1 MRVRFTATATAFSSK
16 TQYAPSMIREV
27 VVCNH
32 DLCTHQRISDV
43 KDGMFNVDFELE
55 PIHPD
60 GVITSTLKF
69 HFFTGDIP
77 VVVAAGFV
85 PMECIVENMRNPD
98 HKASHMMTG
107 NFDTITVNLKF
118 HPCTEPLNVEV
129 PAMQPSALLKT
140 QKAVNLF
147 EVMAGGVQDALNKNM
162 NINLKTGAPM
172 FMNLLTCHNMQDQ
185 LTTHIH
191 FQRDVTPT
199 AYDSMRF
206 LESGLTMTAVAEA
219 LHAQCLTTDQVLGLP
234 VEGDKY
240 TLFVSAVLQSF
251 TRSAHLCPYVSDLVL
266 DDNLDAAGQVR
277 YQLSES
283 FKLPLREPF
292 NYTKDRVSFLCADDC
307 DGLATWNYHLS
318 QSFKYLHCYHKTEKD
333 KAFVSGNV
341 PEFTSQFLEKFFPSH
356 QFDMTLEEKT
366 ALFHVATKI
375 GESISKGLI
384 ACHVLLLSAGAPA
397 LGDKTSDNIGGHAA
411 NLIVNLSNKNNRKDF
426 IMEGTNSIQ
435 ADMDPRTISIDTPNG
450 KMGMSL
456 VQVAN
461 LLTKEIAGRDISECD
476 TRVMMHVDNETSSKF
491 YRTGFCQGGTL
502 LGSINSDKVLEY
514 GVSMQHISDY
524 NVKVLMPVN
533 PNLLNSLAENTKA
546 SAFLDLFVDARRM
559 EIHPPMVETKTII
572 EATSAWS
579 RVKAYATS
587 KEVVGR
593 DFKVCLTSTSYRDPN
608 ERHAALLRAEATAA
622 EWNVNP
628 RQQQIGHLTAYE
640 AMDSVFT
647 RLCLWTDNTD
657 SLQAALGAAMANSTR
672 L

>member
-1 MRVRFTATATAFSSK
+1 
-16 TQYAPSMIREV
+16 
-27 VVCNH
+27 
-32 DLCTHQRISDV
+32 
-43 KDGMFNVDFELE
+43 
-55 PIHPD
+55 
-60 GVITSTLKF
+60 
-69 HFFTGDIP
+69 
-77 VVVAAGFV
+77 
-85 PMECIVENMRNPD
+85 
-98 HKASHMMTG
+98 
-107 NFDTITVNLKF
+107 
-118 HPCTEPLNVEV
+118 
-129 PAMQPSALLKT
+129 
-140 QKAVNLF
+140 
-147 EVMAGGVQDALNKNM
+147 
-162 NINLKTGAPM
+162 
-172 FMNLLTCHNMQDQ
+172 
-185 LTTHIH
+185 
-191 FQRDVTPT
+191 
-199 AYDSMRF
+199 
-206 LESGLTMTAVAEA
+206 
-219 LHAQCLTTDQVLGLP
+219 
-234 VEGDKY
+234 
-240 TLFVSAVLQSF
+240 
-251 TRSAHLCPYVSDLVL
+251 
-266 DDNLDAAGQVR
+266 
-277 YQLSES
+277 
-283 FKLPLREPF
+283 LREPF

-341 PEFTSQFLEKFFPSH
+341 PEFTSQFLEKFFPPH

-366 ALFHVATKI
+366 ALFHVAMKI

-411 NLIVNLSNKNNRKDF
+411 NLIVNFSNKNNRKDF

-435 ADMDPRTISIDTPNG
+435 ADMDPRMISIDTPNG

-461 LLTKEIAGRDISECD
+461 LLTKEIAGKDISECD
-476 TRVMMHVDNETSSKF
+476 TRVMMHVDNETASKF

-533 PNLLNSLAENTKA
+533 PSLLNSLVDNTKA

-579 RVKAYATS
+579 RVKAYATPE
-587 KEVVGR
+587 EVVGR
-593 DFKVCLTSTSYRDPN
+593 DFKVCLTSTSYRDPS